1 MLTTL
6 EAVKTHLGM
15 ASEDTTL
22 DPQLNQL
29 LAAVDAAI
37 KKQLKQNFE
46 EDTYTEFY
54 DGTGSE
60 RLYLRQTPVQST
72 GLTVYEDSN
81 GNYGQTSGAF
91 AASTLLTLGTDYVL
105 AVDQPDGTSLQG
117 VLVRLYGVWSGR
129 TLYGP
134 KELTGSPSDALG
146 SIKVTYT
153 AGYETIPYDLAMAA
167 NQIVA
172 WAASATDG
180 QAMRSENYDYY
191 GYTRAAMSELAKGD
205 LGTLGTAANILAS
218 YNRKS
223 LRF

>member
-153 AGYETIPYDLAMAA
+153 AGYETIPYDLA
-167 NQIVA
+167 
-172 WAASATDG
+172 TDG